1 MRKKI
6 VTVSH
11 LPYRL
16 PGNPTKRLLLSRD
29 TMRTLT
35 SEELSQAVG
44 AVVYQCPTGS
54 SNPGDI

>member
-16 PGNPTKRLLLSRD
+16 PKNPTKRLLLSRE

-35 SEELSQAVG
+35 SEELSQVAG
-44 AVVYQCPTGS
+44 AGACPTGS
-54 SNPGDI
+54 SETQFI